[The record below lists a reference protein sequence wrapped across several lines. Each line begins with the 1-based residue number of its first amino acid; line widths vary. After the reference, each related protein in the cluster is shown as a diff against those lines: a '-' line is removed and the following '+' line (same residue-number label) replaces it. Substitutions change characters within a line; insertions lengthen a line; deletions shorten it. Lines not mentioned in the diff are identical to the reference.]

1 MLKGKNLEP
10 NMSVLVDVVYD
21 DYGKINEECLSKQ
34 DCSFILKDDE
44 YQAKLGPFQF
54 NVCSYKHEGKKF
66 RLVVTVLLGNV
77 KCVSFTSPTFLI
89 KAKKP
94 IVKPGI
100 KGKKRKRD
108 DEVQVP
114 KMERETN
121 FENKY
126 VLLKPKSVEQ
136 PNFYPVFE
144 QPIVPPSTSPTTPN
158 TLFDICAMN
167 FNEFFE
173 QEENAMTLWSNEMET
188 TTSVLDN
195 VVEQGG
201 LLESNYIDY
210 FN

>member
-1 MLKGKNLEP
+1 MMLKGKNLEP

-21 DYGKINEECLSKQ
+21 DFGKINEDCLSKQ
-34 DCSFILKDDE
+34 DCSFTLKDDE
-44 YQAKLGPFQF
+44 YHAKLGPFQF

-77 KCVSFTSPTFLI
+77 KCVTFTSPTFII

-108 DEVQVP
+108 EEVQIP

-126 VLLKPKSVEQ
+126 VLLKPKNVEK

-144 QPIVPPSTSPTTPN
+144 QPIVPSPN
-158 TLFDICAMN
+158 SLFDICAMN

-188 TTSVLDN
+188 NVGVLDS

-201 LLESNYIDY
+201 MLESYVDY